1 MNNRLSYLA
10 ATLVLGLVGCA
21 SLWGPKDNT
30 PEPVEVPHFVESVH
44 LKKSDLY
51 SVDKAGPA
59 IFSPAWINDQV
70 FAVGADGEVAW
81 SGLDKTEHKSLS
93 FNRDPLSWYQ
103 KLWSA
108 RQQVLSAG
116 VDANSE
122 MMVAVTPKGVVL
134 ALGLDDKLRWQQ
146 AIGAE
151 VITRPRLVGDSVL
164 IRAQDGR
171 LLALSALN
179 GEIRWQSEVKNPP
192 LSLHVPTGLAVV
204 DNVVYA
210 AFPGGKLRAYD
221 LAKGN
226 LLWEN
231 WVAQPKGA
239 SDLERVTDV
248 VGDPWLDGN
257 QVCAV
262 SYQGKVACFERFKG
276 EQIWAREFSSVTG
289 LDGDHRYVYATDA
302 TSVVFAFDKMTGRQI
317 WKQDKLYARRLT
329 RPTVFGKYIA
339 LADFEGKVFLL
350 DSETGDLVAQADVDD
365 EVRAPL
371 LVANERLIV
380 QTLDGDVLTLRLQ

>member
-10 ATLVLGLVGCA
+10 ASLVFGLAGCA
-21 SLWGPKDNT
+21 ALMGPKDNT
-30 PEPVEVPHFVESVH
+30 PQPVDVPRFVAAVQFKET
-44 LKKSDLY
+44 DLFG
-51 SVDKAGPA
+51 VDKAGSA
-59 IFSPAWINDQV
+59 VFYPAWINDQV
-70 FAVGADGEVAW
+70 FAVGADGVVAW
-81 SGLDKTEHKSLS
+81 GPLDKPDQKTVS
-93 FNRDPLSWYQ
+93 FNREPLSWFK
-103 KLWSA
+103 KLWTGH
-108 RQQVLSAG
+108 QQTLSAG
-116 VDANSE
+116 VDANAD
-122 MMVAVTPKGVVL
+122 MMVAVTPKGTVL
-134 ALGLDDKLRWQQ
+134 ALGLDDKIRWQQ

-151 VITRPRLVGDSVL
+151 VISRPRLVGESVFV
-164 IRAQDGR
+164 RAQDGR
-171 LLALSALN
+171 LIVLSAAN
-179 GEIRWQSEVKNPP
+179 GDIRWQSEVKNPP
-192 LSLHVPTGLAVV
+192 LSLHVPTGLAVA
-204 DNVVYA
+204 DKVVYA

-221 LAKGN
+221 IAKGN

-248 VGDPWLDGN
+248 VGDPWLDDS

-262 SYQGKVACFERFKG
+262 SYQGKVACFERAKG

-302 TSVVFAFDKMTGRQI
+302 NSVVFAFDKMTGRQI

-350 DSETGDLVAQADVDD
+350 DSETGDLAAMADVDD

-371 LVANERLIV
+371 VVANERLIV